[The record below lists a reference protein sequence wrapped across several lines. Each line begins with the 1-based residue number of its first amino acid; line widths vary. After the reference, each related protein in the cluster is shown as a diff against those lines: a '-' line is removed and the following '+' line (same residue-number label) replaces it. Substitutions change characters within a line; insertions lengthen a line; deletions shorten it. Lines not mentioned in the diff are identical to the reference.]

1 MGQQARFTD
10 RSIAVEQYQTRDE
23 QESLLDLNN
32 AMQAFGVSEWSNLG
46 TIEETATPG
55 LFSVL
60 VDIKGQRYILRERLE
75 GPITEDSNHRYTFR
89 QFLQLAGIP
98 LPSLWL
104 TAQGEPTA
112 MIGDTSF
119 EIEQEPQGELF
130 STTSPHSLAWV
141 SDAGTMLARFHQ
153 VSRTYPGHQHR
164 WPSEAH
170 IGGVVQ
176 GYLNMAR
183 GKAEQSEIAAVAAA
197 LSNWCDQWEAV
208 LPSAMISIGSVRGL
222 PEFHIHGDYHALN
235 LRFGTQGITA
245 VLNLAASRWEKRI
258 IELAYALFYFSALE
272 WQPNAALT
280 RPLVKRGLDP
290 ERARRFLAAYGAI
303 YPSVPRESSILADA
317 LMLISPIATMNGPLE
332 DIFFMQ
338 QGGPDH
344 QGVGEQLID
353 DVMERLAWAT
363 SLPGWLARVRRSLT
377 DMWE

>member
-1 MGQQARFTD
+1 M
-10 RSIAVEQYQTRDE
+10 EQYPTRDE
-23 QESLLDLNN
+23 QEDLHDLNEV
-32 AMQAFGVSEWSNLG
+32 MQAFGVSEWSNLG
-46 TIEETATPG
+46 TIEEIATPR

-60 VDIKGQRYILRERLE
+60 VDIKGHHYILRERLE
-75 GPITEDSNHRYTFR
+75 GLVAEDSDHRYAFR
-89 QFLQLAGIP
+89 QFLQQAGIP

-104 TAQGEPTA
+104 TAQGEPTVVV
-112 MIGDTSF
+112 GDTSF
-119 EIEQEPQGELF
+119 ELEQEPQGGLF
-130 STTSPHSLAWV
+130 STTSPRSLAWV
-141 SDAGTMLARFHQ
+141 GDAGTMLARIHQ
-153 VSRTYPGHQHR
+153 VSRTYPGPQHR

-183 GKAEQSEIAAVAAA
+183 GRAEQSEIAAVAAA

-208 LPSAMISIGSVRGL
+208 LPSAMVSIGAVRGL

-235 LRFGTQGITA
+235 LRLGTQGVTA

-272 WQPNAALT
+272 WQPTAALT

-303 YPSVPRESSILADA
+303 YPPEPRESAILGDA
-317 LMLISPIATMNGPLE
+317 LMLVSPIATMNGPLE
-332 DIFFMQ
+332 DVFFMQ
-338 QGGPDH
+338 QGGPGNH
-344 QGVGEQLID
+344 GVEEQLID

-363 SLPGWLARVRRSLT
+363 SLPGWLARVRRSLAE
-377 DMWE
+377 MWQ